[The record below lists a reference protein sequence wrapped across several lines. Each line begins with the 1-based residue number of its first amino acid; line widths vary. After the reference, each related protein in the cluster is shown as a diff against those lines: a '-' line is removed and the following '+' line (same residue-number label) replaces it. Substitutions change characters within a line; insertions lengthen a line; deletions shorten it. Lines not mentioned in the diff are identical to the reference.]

1 MEIASLIHGK
11 VSVKKKK
18 LSPLPP
24 AFGPPN
30 PLKIHSLPHLPM
42 HLGAGNVSDKK
53 CTVKL
58 DKSEP
63 KRAEIFPIHQTNW
76 VVHGEKLS
84 VHKKQNA
91 FSYSS
96 LFHLN
101 T

>member
-1 MEIASLIHGK
+1 MEIASLIHGN
-11 VSVKKKK
+11 VLVVKNA

-42 HLGAGNVSDKK
+42 HLGAGNVSGKK
-53 CTVKL
+53 CAVKL

-63 KRAEIFPIHQTNW
+63 KRAEVFFNQKKLGPGREIHT
-76 VVHGEKLS
+76 E
-84 VHKKQNA
+84 
-91 FSYSS
+91 
-96 LFHLN
+96 